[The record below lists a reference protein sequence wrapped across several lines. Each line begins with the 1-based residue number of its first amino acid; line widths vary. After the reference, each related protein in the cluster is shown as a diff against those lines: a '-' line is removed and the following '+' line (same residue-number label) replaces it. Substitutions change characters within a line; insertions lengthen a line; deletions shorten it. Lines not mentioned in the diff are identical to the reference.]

1 MPAPA
6 RKRMQHVLTLWCQP
20 HVGTV
25 TSAAFPGLIYV
36 NYHVC
41 NHRESD
47 YFLKQE
53 KSGSWMIG
61 RKNVLSGLRLEG
73 RRPICFSSKRSWGP
87 AELVKV
93 YNSCQ
98 LAEEEKHH
106 LQSQLWMEVISSKWR
121 GT

>member
-61 RKNVLSGLRLEG
+61 RKNVLSGL
-73 RRPICFSSKRSWGP
+73 
-87 AELVKV
+87 
-93 YNSCQ
+93 
-98 LAEEEKHH
+98 
-106 LQSQLWMEVISSKWR
+106 
-121 GT
+121 